1 MKKILI
7 IQTAFIGDV
16 ILATSLLEKL
26 HNHNPEAQIDFLLR
40 KGNDSLLFEHPFLN
54 KLHIW
59 DKKQNKIL
67 NLFSIIKIIRKEKYD
82 LIVNVQRFFSSG
94 LFTILGNANKTI
106 GFDKNPLSIFFSTKI
121 KHRINDDNQQFLH
134 EIERNNCLIEAITDK
149 KIAKPKLYPTKNDI
163 ESVSF
168 YKKNHYICIAPA
180 SVWFTKQFPKEKW
193 IDLINNIDES
203 YTIFLLGAKSDKD
216 LCNCIIEK
224 VNPNKQ
230 NLIINLT
237 GELNF
242 LQSASLMKDAVINFV
257 NDSGPLHIASA
268 VNANVVAIFCST
280 IPNFGFGPLSDKSFI
295 AENNEKLKCRPCGLH
310 GYKQCPEKHF
320 KCALDIDTKQLVNY
334 IKRI

>member
-26 HNHNPEAQIDFLLR
+26 HFHYPDAQIDFLLR
-40 KGNDSLLFEHPFLN
+40 KGNESLLFEHPFLN
-54 KLHIW
+54 KMIVW

-67 NLFSIIKIIRKEKYD
+67 NLFTIIKNIRKEKYD
-82 LIVNVQRFFSSG
+82 VIVNVQRFFSSG
-94 LFTILGNANKTI
+94 LFTVLGNAKKTI
-106 GFDKNPLSIFFSTKI
+106 GFDKNPLSMFFSTKI
-121 KHRINDDNQQFLH
+121 KHKINDNNQHFLH
-134 EIERNNCLIEAITDK
+134 EIERNNCLIEAITDL
-149 KIAKPKLYPTKNDI
+149 KIVKPKLYPTNNDV

-180 SVWFTKQFPKEKW
+180 SVWFTKQYPMGKW
-193 IDLINNIDES
+193 IDLINNIDQS
-203 YTIFLLGAKSDKD
+203 YTIFLLGSKSDKV
-216 LCNCIIEK
+216 LCNSIIEK
-224 VNPNKQ
+224 VVPSKQ
-230 NLIINLT
+230 NLVINLS

-280 IPNFGFGPLSDKSFI
+280 IPSFGFGPLSDKSFI
-295 AENNEKLKCRPCGLH
+295 AENNDNLKCRPCGLH

-320 KCALDIDTKQLVNY
+320 KCALEIDTKHLVNI
-334 IKRI
+334 IKCL